1 MAKRAALAAETRR
14 RIVDAA
20 VALHAERGVLAAKP
34 ADIAVQADVAL
45 TTYYKHFPTIGDL
58 VRACTTRGREV
69 IPPPDLSALR
79 ALPPDPA
86 LRIEAMVRTLYQYY
100 EAREPWLYAG
110 RTEERHIPEVQPVM
124 EGLRGVRDAFVR
136 AALAGTG
143 VGRQTVGVVTALV
156 DFWAWRILRR
166 EVGLT
171 REEMIRSVTEAA
183 KRVAGVGRPGHRPGR
198 TARPRG

>member
-34 ADIAVQADVAL
+34 ADIAAQADVAL

-110 RTEERHIPEVQPVM
+110 R
-124 EGLRGVRDAFVR
+124 
-136 AALAGTG
+136 
-143 VGRQTVGVVTALV
+143 ALV

-171 REEMIRSVTEAA
+171 REEVIRSVTEAA

-198 TARPRG
+198 TAHPRG

>member
-34 ADIAVQADVAL
+34 ADIAAQADVAL

-86 LRIEAMVRTLYQYY
+86 RRIEAMVRTLYQYY

-110 RTEERHIPEVQPVM
+110 RTEERHIPEVRPVM

-171 REEMIRSVTEAA
+171 REEVIRSVTEAA
-183 KRVAGVGRPGHRPGR
+183 KRAASVGRPGHRPGR

>member
-34 ADIAVQADVAL
+34 ADIAAQANVAL

-110 RTEERHIPEVQPVM
+110 RTEERHIPEVRPVM
-124 EGLRGVRDAFVR
+124 EGLRSLRDAFVR
-136 AALAGTG
+136 AALKHTTADRGSEG
-143 VGRQTVGVVTALV
+143 SVTALV
-156 DFWAWRILRR
+156 DFWAWRTLRR
-166 EVGLT
+166 DVGLT
-171 REEMIRSVTEAA
+171 QEEVMHGVTKAVG
-183 KRVAGVGRPGHRPGR
+183 RIVHGVGPPSRARRAVHRR
-198 TARPRG
+198 R